1 MNHLTME
8 QLLQLRG
15 AANDVGS
22 GDARIH
28 LQSCEACQAEL
39 ERLHQR
45 VARLK
50 ALPSLHPPRSA
61 WPSISQRLEAE
72 RHRRRNR
79 WMGMAGM
86 AMAASV
92 LLAVVITELS
102 HPVDLSAATAAIDTA
117 KAQSQALENTLM
129 RYNPE
134 SRVTDGRTARIAAD
148 LEDRIADLDRQLQMT
163 QLENSSPPADQQV
176 LRLWRERVGLLDAL
190 VDVHVTKASNVG
202 L

>member
-15 AANDVGS
+15 ATIDIGS
-22 GDARIH
+22 GDARLH
-28 LQSCEACQAEL
+28 LNSCTHCQAEL
-39 ERLHQR
+39 DRLHQR

-50 ALPSLHPPRSA
+50 ALPSLQPPRSV
-61 WPSISQRLEAE
+61 WPAVSRHISAD

-79 WMGMAGM
+79 WMGIAGA

-92 LLAVVITELS
+92 LLAVMVTELS

-117 KAQSQALENTLM
+117 KAQSRQLENALM
-129 RYNPE
+129 QYNPE
-134 SRVTDGRTARIAAD
+134 SRVIDGRTARIAAD
-148 LEDRIADLDRQLQMT
+148 LEDRIADLDRRLQMT
-163 QLENSSPPADQQV
+163 QMEQSSRQDRQV
-176 LRLWRERVGLLDAL
+176 LQLWRERVGLMDAL
-190 VDVHVTKASNVG
+190 VDVHVTRASNVG